1 MKGNS
6 FSVNERLK
14 SRKLIEKLF
23 SEGQSFAVYPLRLVY
38 LKTELPEGGGPIQAA
53 FSVSKK
59 NFRSAVSRNRIRRQM
74 REAYRLKKEPL
85 AHLPEQ
91 FAWMILYVA
100 KEPLPYSQIGA
111 AMESLIKK
119 FIKKTAH

>member
-1 MKGNS
+1 MMPKT
-6 FSVNERLK
+6 ERLK

-23 SEGQSFAVYPLRLVY
+23 AEGQSFAVYPLRLVY
-38 LKTELPEGGGPIQAA
+38 LRTELPEGSGPLQTA

-85 AHLPEQ
+85 DHSPGP
-91 FAWMILYVA
+91 FAWIILYVA
-100 KEPLPYSQIGA
+100 KEPLPYRQIES

-119 FIKKTAH
+119 FLKKTAQQTF

>member
-1 MKGNS
+1 MMPKT
-6 FSVNERLK
+6 ERLK

-23 SEGQSFAVYPLRLVY
+23 TEGQSFAVYPLRLVY
-38 LKTELPEGGGPIQAA
+38 LKTELPEGSGTVHTA

-85 AHLPEQ
+85 AHSPGQ
-91 FAWMILYVA
+91 FAWIILYVA
-100 KEPLPYSQIGA
+100 KEPLPYRQIEP
-111 AMESLIKK
+111 AMELLIKK
-119 FIKKTAH
+119 FLKKTAQQPF